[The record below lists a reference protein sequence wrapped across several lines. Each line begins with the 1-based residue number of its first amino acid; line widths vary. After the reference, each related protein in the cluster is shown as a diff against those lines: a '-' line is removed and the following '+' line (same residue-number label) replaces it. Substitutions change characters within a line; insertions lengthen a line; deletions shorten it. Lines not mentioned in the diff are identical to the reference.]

1 MRRLSHKNIIKLY
14 QVMDSDTDIY
24 INTEIAAD
32 DWLVANKKMSEHQA
46 AKIFSQIVNTVNV
59 CHLHCVVHRD
69 LKAENLLLDAEGN
82 IQPADFGFFN
92 YF

>member
-46 AKIFSQIVNTVNV
+46 ARSS
-59 CHLHCVVHRD
+59 
-69 LKAENLLLDAEGN
+69 LKL
-82 IQPADFGFFN
+82 
-92 YF
+92 